1 MSKRE
6 CSKYG
11 RPRAQADKFRKTLA
25 EIILKEDQ
33 EQKREPREK
42 VSGIRVEVLEAYVS
56 GGMGAVSEV
65 LDRWNKK
72 LGQVVYTLETAESWI
87 EEKYPQGVDKDDGH
101 DR

>member
-11 RPRAQADKFRKTLA
+11 RPRAQADNFRKTLA

-33 EQKREPREK
+33 EKKREPREK
-42 VSGIRVEVLEAYVS
+42 VSGIRVEVLEAYAS
-56 GGMGAVSEV
+56 GGMEAVLEV

-72 LGQVVYTLETAESWI
+72 LGQIVYTPEMAERWI
-87 EEKYPQGVDKDDGH
+87 QEKYPQGVDKDDGH